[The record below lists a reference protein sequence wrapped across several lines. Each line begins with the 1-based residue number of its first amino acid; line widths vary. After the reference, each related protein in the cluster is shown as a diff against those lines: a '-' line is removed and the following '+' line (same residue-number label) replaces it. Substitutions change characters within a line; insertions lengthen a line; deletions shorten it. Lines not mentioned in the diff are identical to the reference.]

1 MKIIINNNNS
11 TSIKKKTE
19 SSSSSGL
26 IIGIIIGGGV
36 AFVALITTII
46 ICVKKECCG
55 ICDKISLK
63 KNEPTE
69 QTYDM
74 STTENITFNNKTNCI
89 FQTNEGKQIILQIGN
104 DQTISMLLFSYLNYN
119 HQTKLFDKSKI
130 TFVYKNNIIDFNCPS
145 KIGDYFETSN
155 PIINV
160 YYEEQVIG
168 GNEKIEVIFKTQKG
182 LEKKIPIEKTKSVG
196 ELIQLFLNGIGRMDL
211 YNSSDL
217 IFFLNAN
224 KITNYNET
232 VESLIASSPSQYY
245 IITALGG
252 LI

>member
-1 MKIIINNNNS
+1 MNDGTKCMKIIINNNNS

-74 STTENITFNNKTNCI
+74 STTENITLIIRLIVYFKQMKENK
-89 FQTNEGKQIILQIGN
+89 
-104 DQTISMLLFSYLNYN
+104 
-119 HQTKLFDKSKI
+119 
-130 TFVYKNNIIDFNCPS
+130 
-145 KIGDYFETSN
+145 
-155 PIINV
+155 
-160 YYEEQVIG
+160 
-168 GNEKIEVIFKTQKG
+168 
-182 LEKKIPIEKTKSVG
+182 
-196 ELIQLFLNGIGRMDL
+196 
-211 YNSSDL
+211 
-217 IFFLNAN
+217 
-224 KITNYNET
+224 
-232 VESLIASSPSQYY
+232 
-245 IITALGG
+245 
-252 LI
+252 